1 MKFFLETQL
10 IKSSCTYQPLSFC
23 KILKI
28 LLEPIQSYGDVS
40 FLSKKWNI
48 CSKQNIF
55 GTQNYYQFHLPIG
68 PFQCAKVL
76 KNSYSRSR
84 IMRMCHF
91 WAQNGPFAPNKIFFW
106 KILNIT
112 LIYLLASFIAQ
123 NFKKNSS
130 SGSRIM
136 RMHNFWNQNDPFPQ
150 MRIFLGKPV
159 HEPCFFHSCLS
170 STCQKLKSNIN
181 LLVKY

>member
-1 MKFFLETQL
+1 MVHTIIITF
-10 IKSSCTYQPLSFC
+10 IYLSALF
-23 KILKI
+23 IGQNLK
-28 LLEPIQSYGDVS
+28 
-40 FLSKKWNI
+40 
-48 CSKQNIF
+48 
-55 GTQNYYQFHLPIG
+55 
-68 PFQCAKVL
+68 
-76 KNSYSRSR
+76 KNSNSRSR

-181 LLVKY
+181 LLVKYWWLKNTEISLAESNFWL

>member
-1 MKFFLETQL
+1 MFKDPIVTVARLIFYHAQSNSKKWPNKIKLHQMKFFLETQL

-91 WAQNGPFAPNKIFFW
+91 WAQNGPFLPIFFFFFF
-106 KILNIT
+106 KMINIIF
-112 LIYLLASFIAQ
+112 IYLLA
-123 NFKKNSS
+123 
-130 SGSRIM
+130 
-136 RMHNFWNQNDPFPQ
+136 PFN
-150 MRIFLGKPV
+150 V
-159 HEPCFFHSCLS
+159 
-170 STCQKLKSNIN
+170 
-181 LLVKY
+181 